1 VDSSVKS
8 DYWKGVER
16 GSRTK
21 WVIGIGSTI
30 ALLLLIA
37 LMTWLRPGVP
47 KSVKILAGVEG
58 SHSHRIAESYAKFA
72 EGHGVRAEVVA
83 TAGSGEILSRFA
95 GDHIPTLGFLQSG
108 VEREVGDGTAPE
120 TLQSLGSLYFEP
132 IWLFVRNDSGIHD
145 IPDLEGKR
153 VFPGRPGSDARSA
166 ARSLLRA
173 YGLAGEPILSDIEQL
188 TPSQAVETLLAG
200 GLDAVVVAG
209 DTANGLVLQLL
220 AEDTVRPIA
229 ARHAEVFTR
238 IHPDFANILIPQG
251 LFSLSQMLPRED
263 VRVVAP
269 AINLVADES
278 LHPALVDLFLDAAT
292 TIHGGATKLSKRGE
306 FPSEDYTSL
315 PLNADAKEYYKK
327 GPSGLRRYL
336 PFWLASL
343 VDQLIVLGL
352 PIFVVLSSVFKGLP
366 VALEW
371 KTKIDLAKVYRRI
384 QAVEN
389 AADQASRRD
398 EYLRVLDAAEA
409 ECDALHVPRM
419 HLSQYFELRQYIHDL
434 RKRVERA

>member
-1 VDSSVKS
+1 MERRSRVK
-8 DYWKGVER
+8 WAIGV
-16 GSRTK
+16 
-21 WVIGIGSTI
+21 VSTT

-58 SHSHRIAESYAKFA
+58 SHSHRAAESYAKFA
-72 EGHGVRAEVVA
+72 EGHGVRAEVVV

-95 GDHIPTLGFLQSG
+95 GDGSPMLGFLQSG
-108 VEREVGDGTAPE
+108 VEREVGDGDAPE

-132 IWLFVRNDSGIHD
+132 IWLFARNDSGIHD
-145 IPDLEGKR
+145 IPDLAGKR
-153 VFPGRPGSDARSA
+153 VFPGRPGSDARAA

-173 YGLAGEPILSDIEQL
+173 YGHVGEPINFDIEQFTL
-188 TPSQAVETLLAG
+188 SQAVETLLAG
-200 GLDAVVVAG
+200 GLDAVLLAG
-209 DTANGLVLQLL
+209 GTANALVRQLL
-220 AEDTVRPIA
+220 AEDTVRPIP
-229 ARHAEVFTR
+229 ARHAEVVTR
-238 IHPDFANILIPQG
+238 IQPDFANLLIPQG
-251 LFSLSQMLPRED
+251 LFSLGQMLPRED
-263 VRVVAP
+263 VRVIAP

-292 TIHGGATKLSKRGE
+292 TIHGGATKLSKRGD

-315 PLNADAKEYYKK
+315 PLNAEAKRYYKK

-343 VDQLIVLGL
+343 IDQLIVFGL
-352 PIFVVLSSVFKGLP
+352 PVFVVLSAVFKGLP

-384 QAVEN
+384 QAIEN

-409 ECDALHVPRM
+409 ECDGLRMPRM
-419 HLSQYFELRQYIHDL
+419 HLPQYFELRQYIHDL